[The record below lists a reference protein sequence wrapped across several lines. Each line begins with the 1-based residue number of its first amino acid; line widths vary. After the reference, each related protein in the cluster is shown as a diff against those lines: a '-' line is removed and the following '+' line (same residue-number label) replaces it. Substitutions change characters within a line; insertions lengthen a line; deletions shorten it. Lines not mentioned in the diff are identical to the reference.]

1 MIADCPRTYQQFNIF
16 KLQEILIHSSLLLL
30 QKSFG
35 LSLRLGFVD
44 ITLRKGVTIFATT
57 R

>member
-1 MIADCPRTYQQFNIF
+1 MIADCPRAYQQFNIF

-44 ITLRKGVTIFATT
+44 VTLRKSVTILAATK
-57 R
+57 

>member
-44 ITLRKGVTIFATT
+44 ITLRKSVTILAATK
-57 R
+57 

>member
-44 ITLRKGVTIFATT
+44 VALRKSVTILAATK
-57 R
+57 